1 MKSHVIKILINPN
14 TNKAYGVVF
23 IRNGV
28 KQVVYATKEVILSA
42 GAINTPQLLML
53 SGIGPREQLAKFNIP
68 VIKDLKV
75 NKIQKFL

>member
-53 SGIGPREQLAKFNIP
+53 SGIGPREQLTKFNIP